1 MKIIGVTHRKL
12 CVDFYK
18 TIEKIC
24 EYKLDYLVL
33 REKDLNDSE
42 LENMAIKIKE
52 ILSES
57 KIKLIINGNPKVA
70 SNVKAYGVQLSFKAF
85 CDRVLDEFSGIMGV
99 SVHTYKE
106 ALQAEKDGAD
116 YLIYGHIYK
125 TDCKKGL
132 APRGVDELKIIC
144 HSVKIPVYAIGGI
157 NENNFQPII
166 KAGATGIALMSSLM
180 KGEKLDC
187 YYVKE

>member
-116 YLIYGHIYK
+116 YLG
-125 TDCKKGL
+125 
-132 APRGVDELKIIC
+132 
-144 HSVKIPVYAIGGI
+144 IG
-157 NENNFQPII
+157 PIFTTNI
-166 KAGATGIALMSSLM
+166 
-180 KGEKLDC
+180 
-187 YYVKE
+187 